1 MNKLQLYMNMSQAG
15 SYQTMVEANADDY
28 SRPWVEDL
36 RQQVE
41 QVGYN
46 VAEKAVFYMLRY
58 TDCGAFIVVIRTIPK
73 VRGNHLASW
82 IFIPYT
88 LRISDAQVAS
98 VVDFVA
104 RKVSQPEVNAK
115 DVADIK
121 DLFSQAYPDDAN
133 GARFAPNDGSA
144 CAYRYYGAPTGD
156 TLGDLIGRYRYQTAY
171 LPFSGVLLVDHDITT
186 EVDGANLTSAPLDE
200 MAVLLPPPPASPR
213 SSASPSIY
221 GQPFDVPY
229 YVPMGSSSTV
239 TWALADGRDLR
250 QDVYVAQKEMR
261 APAMPQPK
269 EEHQPPLAAQPDGSA
284 RKKTYH
290 FQIPA
295 KSAAIGTVIEF
306 EITTSGHLDGSPID
320 GYEPTADIQEGAG
333 RSNHLLYKSDTLM
346 QKVRTRG
353 IWGAAGFLVGLLTG
367 LLCTCGG
374 SHKTEP
380 ARAAD
385 PVPIEATDITV
396 VDQPD
401 QGNQPAT
408 DTLAAKSHDAKAAE
422 ASQAAKTDAA
432 ATDDRSLEAAVRYLD
447 SNDTWDK
454 AEMEKY
460 PDLRGLYDDMN
471 NIERKKLVETW
482 GPKLKESRRFTGNIV
497 HHSRLSYKKKP
508 RKKPFNAPDK
518 TTIYV
523 QSYLNCIDP

>member
-1 MNKLQLYMNMSQAG
+1 MNKLQLYMNMSQGG
-15 SYQTMVEANADDY
+15 SCQTMVETNADDY
-28 SRPWVEDL
+28 TRQWVDDL
-36 RQQVE
+36 RRQVE
-41 QVGYN
+41 QVGYS

-58 TDCGAFIVVIRTIPK
+58 TDCGAFMVVIRTIPR

-82 IFIPYT
+82 IFIPYS

-121 DLFSQAYPDDAN
+121 DLFSQAYPEDAD
-133 GARFAPNDGSA
+133 GARFAPSEGSA

-171 LPFSGVLLVDHDITT
+171 LPFSGVLLVDHDITSDV
-186 EVDGANLTSAPLDE
+186 EGSNLTSAPLDE
-200 MAVLLPPPPASPR
+200 MAVLLPPPPATPR

-221 GQPFDVPY
+221 GQPFDAPY
-229 YVPMGSSSTV
+229 YVPMGASTTV
-239 TWALADGRDLR
+239 AWKMADGHEVN
-250 QDVYVAQKEMR
+250 QEVYVAQKEMR
-261 APAMPQPK
+261 APAMPQTSH
-269 EEHQPPLAAQPDGSA
+269 EEHQPPLAAQPDGPT

-306 EITTSGHLDGSPID
+306 EITTSGELEGSPID

-333 RSNHLLYKSDTLM
+333 RSNHLLYKSDSLIR
-346 QKVRTRG
+346 KVRTRG
-353 IWGAAGFLVGLLTG
+353 IWAAGGFLVGLLTG
-367 LLCTCGG
+367 LLCTCG
-374 SHKTEP
+374 SDKPQP
-380 ARAAD
+380 ARAAE
-385 PVPIEATDITV
+385 PVPVE
-396 VDQPD
+396 QP
-401 QGNQPAT
+401 QPAADAKPAQPAP
-408 DTLAAKSHDAKAAE
+408 DTLAATKPQEAATKPAKAEAE
-422 ASQAAKTDAA
+422 A

-471 NIERKKLVETW
+471 NIERRKLVEEW
-482 GPKLKESRRFTGNIV
+482 GPKLKESRRFTKNIV
-497 HHSRLSYKKKP
+497 HHSRLSYKKTA
-508 RKKPFNAPDK
+508 RRKPFNSPEK
-518 TTIYV
+518 TTIYI